1 MYVQAQGTTTT
12 TNGENNVNNDKRM
25 LDCYSQERNR
35 KIETK
40 KNNNNKCREKTQIKH
55 TTFDNERAQ
64 INQKHE

>member
-40 KNNNNKCREKTQIKH
+40 KIIIINVEKTQIKH